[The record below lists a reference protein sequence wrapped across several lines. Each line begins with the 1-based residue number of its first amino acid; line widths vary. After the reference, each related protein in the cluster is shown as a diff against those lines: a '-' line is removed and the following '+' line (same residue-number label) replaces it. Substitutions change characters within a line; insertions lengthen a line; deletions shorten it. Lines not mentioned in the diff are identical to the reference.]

1 MFDLIRIYRIHNLDA
16 VLFFIGDKLQQNT
29 ETDAVASLFVLL
41 DQFCDEDGPNL
52 FIYGTCLEFT
62 PTQLMTRRASTA
74 TGMSEPLKS

>member
-1 MFDLIRIYRIHNLDA
+1 MHKLDA

-52 FIYGTCLEFT
+52 FTYDACLEFT
-62 PTQLMTRRASTA
+62 PTQLMTMRASTA
-74 TGMSEPLKS
+74 TGMSSQIIRGFRSTS